1 LLPEQVPT
9 AIDHEL
15 TVTASSPENLEALN
29 AAALEKKTRVRV
41 MVKIDTGMGRI
52 GIGPNAA
59 VKFLQRALKLPGVK
73 ITGIFTHFAAADE
86 IDNSF
91 ALQQLAIL
99 EKLVHALT
107 FHNIDIPVVSA
118 ANSAATLALPGA
130 HFNAVRPGIIL
141 YGLPPAPDMP
151 LPVDLQPVMSLRT
164 RIVYIKQVPAETPVS
179 YGCTHRTAE
188 RTWLATLP
196 IGYADGYS
204 RHLSDIAPV
213 LVRGI
218 RRPVAGRIC
227 MDQTV
232 IDLGPDCN
240 AAVGD
245 EAVLFGRQGP
255 SEITLTELAEL
266 AGTINY
272 ELACGIS
279 PRVPRIYEDSFS

>member
-1 LLPEQVPT
+1 
-9 AIDHEL
+9 
-15 TVTASSPENLEALN
+15 
-29 AAALEKKTRVRV
+29 